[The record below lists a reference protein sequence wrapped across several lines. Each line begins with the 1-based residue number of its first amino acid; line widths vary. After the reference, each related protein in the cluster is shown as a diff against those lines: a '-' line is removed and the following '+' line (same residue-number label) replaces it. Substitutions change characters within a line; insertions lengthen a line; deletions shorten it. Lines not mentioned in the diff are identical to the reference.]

1 MKRRVAAFV
10 RPVNKNTSVV
20 GMNSTC
26 ESRSSLKLIQVS
38 KKKIKSKGCSF
49 SYVLDLLSFTEEKQ
63 PKENRLWGKEGQRGC
78 WVLLMKSD
86 IVFLSCY
93 FYEKWTTTREDFWQG
108 TEREV
113 PRLPSWGRALSAAH
127 TWTQGSAPAPSEHI
141 STIPHL
147 TKHIRHCFVSD
158 NANGIINGD
167 FSQLTAWCERG
178 EWLYYSPVLCSDFLW
193 LYYIGPYK
201 IPYE

>member
-1 MKRRVAAFV
+1 MKRRVAASV

-38 KKKIKSKGCSF
+38 KKKNPRAAVFLMCLICCPLLRKNNQRRTGCG
-49 SYVLDLLSFTEEKQ
+49 EK
-63 PKENRLWGKEGQRGC
+63 RGKEGAERSYCSLILFSCLIISMRNEQLPERIFGRGQRGKSPVC
-78 WVLLMKSD
+78 PPGAGHWVLP
-86 IVFLSCY
+86 
-93 FYEKWTTTREDFWQG
+93 T
-108 TEREV
+108 
-113 PRLPSWGRALSAAH
+113 P
-127 TWTQGSAPAPSEHI
+127 WTQGSAPAPSEHI

-158 NANGIINGD
+158 DANGIINGD

-193 LYYIGPYK
+193 LYYIGPYI